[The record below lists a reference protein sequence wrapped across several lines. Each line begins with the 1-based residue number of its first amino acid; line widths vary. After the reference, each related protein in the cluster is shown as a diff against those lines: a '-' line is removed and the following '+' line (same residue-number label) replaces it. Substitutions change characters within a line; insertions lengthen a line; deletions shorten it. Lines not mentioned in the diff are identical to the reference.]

1 MKNLLLFIVTALIF
15 TSCASTDKLLERG
28 DYDKLIFLTT
38 KKLSGKKK
46 KDIYVQALEKG
57 FDKITRRDMARIEEL
72 RQSDSPEDW
81 EDIVNIANEIQHR
94 QDRIEPFLPLVSESG
109 YQAKFNFVKTN
120 KIITEAKA
128 TSVSLY
134 QQKLDELVNA
144 ARKGNKNSAR
154 DAYDL
159 IGHLHHL
166 SNDVYQPALRD
177 EMWDLGINKI
187 FVRIENNSG
196 AILPAYY
203 EEELI
208 AVDFENYDRS
218 WDRFY
223 TDINE
228 DTKEDYEVIL
238 RIQDVIVSPEGLK
251 EHQHLFT
258 REVKDGWE
266 YVLDAKGNVA
276 KDSLGNDIKRDK
288 FTRVSATVV
297 ETLQSKSALVRAR
310 MEVVKHNTG
319 LRVYSQPIEVENV
332 FNHTARKFFGDERAL
347 DNNQKAYVEP
357 IPYPSDLI
365 MIMDAFKAM
374 KPKFFNEAKRYNYME
389 G

>member
-228 DTKEDYEVIL
+228 DTKVDYEVIL

-319 LRVYSQPIEVENV
+319 LRVYSQPLEVENV